1 MKLVYP
7 IVDLHL
13 LFQEN
18 MVQVVSVEEPHLF
31 TAMVSDLWRQASGES
46 GEFILSDGDKLK
58 NISKEL
64 EVIINPF
71 AMNCNEKKVLNKL
84 YQEIVDVM
92 ETDVEKISIINSEI
106 VALLSKMET
115 KLPYPLNYNLEMDII
130 SLIKLYNIRIED
142 TSIEFVDRMIDYLRI
157 YHQICRVEH
166 FVFVNL
172 KQYLTADEL
181 KGLYEFACYEKLN
194 LILLEGRYQSKSTG
208 EKNWII
214 DKDRCIIEI
223 D

>member
-7 IVDLHL
+7 VIDLHL
-13 LFQEN
+13 CLQEN
-18 MVQVVSVEEPHLF
+18 LVQVVSVEEPHLF
-31 TAMVSDLWRQASGES
+31 TAMVSDLWRQMSGES
-46 GEFILSDGDKLK
+46 GNFILSDGEKIK

-64 EVIINPF
+64 EMIINPF
-71 AMNCNEKKVLNKL
+71 AINCNERKILNKL
-84 YQEIVDVM
+84 YQEVADVM
-92 ETDVEKISIINSEI
+92 ETDIEQIASINSEI
-106 VALLSKMET
+106 VALLSKMEA
-115 KLPYPLNYNLEMDII
+115 KLPYPLNYNLELDIM

-142 TSIEFVDRMIDYLRI
+142 ESIVFADRIIDYLRI

-172 KQYLTADEL
+172 KQYLTLDEL
-181 KGLYEFACYEKLN
+181 KGIYEFASYEKLN
-194 LILLEGRYQSKSTG
+194 LILLEGRYQSKCDG